1 MKSICLNHPFI
12 DGNKRTALVTAL
24 VFLDFNGI
32 RVDDPKGILYRAMMG
47 VASGKKKKDYLAG
60 IFRELSR

>member
-1 MKSICLNHPFI
+1 MNHSFI

-32 RVDDPKGILYRAMMG
+32 RIDDPKGILYKTMMA

>member
-1 MKSICLNHPFI
+1 M
-12 DGNKRTALVTAL
+12 VTAL

-32 RVDDPKGILYRAMMG
+32 RIDDPEGILYRTMMAI
-47 VASGKKKKDYLAG
+47 ASGKKEKDYLAG